1 MECPRCQVVSAAGVQ
16 QCSCGY
22 EFPPSDAADV
32 SQPPQTADAP
42 EPRAEDENVVEVD
55 LTSAVA
61 LRGMPRMLIFLCL
74 SFALWNLVEWQS
86 RDFAN
91 YLAENA
97 SDDTGL
103 VGNWGT
109 PQIFIL
115 FCAIYFV
122 PLAITVRGS
131 YTRPWVQAFGYLPVL
146 LLTGILGLTI
156 GTAIY
161 TEIAGPGV
169 AIVDVFAAIALLYAA
184 TVFVQVPLALLWALM
199 GLNFKLLLRSL
210 LWIVAAAAIVE
221 AAGWLIGAGL
231 EIIQNR
237 NPDEVAAAGA
247 LQGPPIALTSFIGP
261 LLWLPVALFVLNRF
275 VSLAPNS
282 LLRLAFQRKKGS
294 RSYGSFVR
302 HHASLTSWV
311 AVGVGAAIF
320 GIIILVVAMVF
331 TMGKPSP

>member
-1 MECPRCQVVSAAGVQ
+1 
-16 QCSCGY
+16 
-22 EFPPSDAADV
+22 
-32 SQPPQTADAP
+32 
-42 EPRAEDENVVEVD
+42 VVEVD

-237 NPDEVAAAGA
+237 NPDEVAAAG
-247 LQGPPIALTSFIGP
+247 
-261 LLWLPVALFVLNRF
+261 
-275 VSLAPNS
+275 
-282 LLRLAFQRKKGS
+282 KE
-294 RSYGSFVR
+294 
-302 HHASLTSWV
+302 
-311 AVGVGAAIF
+311 AAC
-320 GIIILVVAMVF
+320 
-331 TMGKPSP
+331 